1 MFYQVH
7 IYQHCHQRLTDID
20 LGELKFNAYILHGPH
35 AALPMQW
42 YECQPVMSSRIA
54 IMMIQPEN
62 ATHVT
67 VIWTGNIWNFRGA
80 LDIAGIAGID
90 ASHVMQLLAPFNMYV
105 FMLSIDVPGMYD
117 EVGMAST
124 KRNRDGIRYNY
135 YRVLRNI
142 NITNKHDMV
151 KRIVQ
156 TVFNNIAM
164 LCIVTARP
172 EAGSVVAKWLLDME
186 ALSNLHFRP
195 GQEEQCF
202 INTGCR
208 AGASEIVET
217 QKSRPSKFNLVK
229 IKCELEGLCGPVDV
243 HSLLPGDP
251 PLEAP
256 SESVLQFF
264 EPAFDLW
271 LAFDIE
277 THDWVPK
284 SKDGKGRW
292 IDGKYGHACRFIDN
306 DLQQLRISQL
316 GWVVGRFSTNSCIQK
331 EFTVY
336 PDGFEITSKATL
348 THGIT
353 NEHARCTGK
362 PLKTVL
368 RQFLVDVEGVVQQG
382 GRVCAHQLEFDAG
395 VIALELDRAGLGNQ
409 TEMWAQVASDGF
421 CTMNPTLSKWS
432 CQAFFDQMGCRYG
445 LGRNCSVGLRD
456 MVLALAPTEV
466 ALLSQHHNAG
476 ADANLTW
483 KVLRE
488 LHDRARC

>member
-1 MFYQVH
+1 
-7 IYQHCHQRLTDID
+7 
-20 LGELKFNAYILHGPH
+20 
-35 AALPMQW
+35 
-42 YECQPVMSSRIA
+42 
-54 IMMIQPEN
+54 
-62 ATHVT
+62 
-67 VIWTGNIWNFRGA
+67 
-80 LDIAGIAGID
+80 
-90 ASHVMQLLAPFNMYV
+90 
-105 FMLSIDVPGMYD
+105 MLSIDMPGMYD

-124 KRNRDGIRYNY
+124 KRNRAGIRHNY

-142 NITNKHDMV
+142 NVANKHDVV
-151 KRIVQ
+151 KHIIQ

-164 LCIVTARP
+164 QCIVTARP
-172 EAGSVVAKWLLDME
+172 EAGSVVAKWLSDME
-186 ALSNLHFRP
+186 ALSNLHRRP
-195 GQEEQCF
+195 RQEEQCF
-202 INTGCR
+202 TSTGCG
-208 AGASEIVET
+208 AGASEIIET
-217 QKSRPSKFNLVK
+217 PKLSHSKVNFVK
-229 IKCELEGLCGPVDV
+229 IESELERLCGPVDV

-256 SESVLQFF
+256 SEPVLHFF

-292 IDGKYGHACRFIDN
+292 IDGKYGHPCRFIDN
-306 DLQQLRISQL
+306 DLQKLRISQL
-316 GWVVGRFSTNSCIQK
+316 GWVAGRFSTNSYIQK
-331 EFTVY
+331 ALTVY

-353 NEHARCTGK
+353 NEHARCAGK
-362 PLKTVL
+362 PLQTVL
-368 RQFLVDVEGVVQQG
+368 RQFLVDVEGIVQQG